1 VGGNQHL
8 GSDLVSAP
16 LQFGRF
22 FLPGPTEVHPDVLA
36 AQTGPMIGHRGAS
49 IHDLMARI
57 DAGLRPLFLTER
69 PVFVSTSSATGLMEA
84 AVRNGVVGGR
94 VLSLVNGAFSGRFA
108 EIALTCGFDVDRWEV
123 TWGDVHPPEQVAD
136 RLAAGG
142 YDAVTVSHSETSTGA
157 LQDLEAI
164 ASVVDQIEETLLL
177 VDSVTGVPGLETR
190 TDEWGIDFIL
200 TGSQKALA
208 LPPGLA
214 FGVASDAM
222 MDRSE
227 NAPGRGWYFALDRLM
242 SELVKNQTPATPAL
256 SLLYAL
262 DVQLSRIAEEG
273 IENRWKRHLAMQ
285 ERTIEWIE
293 EMKEVGVGIDAFA
306 VEGHQ
311 SPTVTCISMPE
322 GDGASAIVA
331 EMLDR
336 GWVIGGGYG
345 KLTESTIRIGHMGDH
360 TVDELNL
367 LLAELGDVLA

>member
-1 VGGNQHL
+1 
-8 GSDLVSAP
+8 
-16 LQFGRF
+16 
-22 FLPGPTEVHPDVLA
+22 
-36 AQTGPMIGHRGAS
+36 
-49 IHDLMARI
+49 
-57 DAGLRPLFLTER
+57 
-69 PVFVSTSSATGLMEA
+69 MEA
-84 AVRNGVVGGR
+84 SVRNGVVGGR
-94 VLSLVNGAFSGRFA
+94 VLSLVNGAFSSRFA
-108 EIALTCGFDVDRWEV
+108 EIALTCGFDVDAWEV
-123 TWGDVHPPEQVAD
+123 TWGDVHSPEQIAD
-136 RLAAGG
+136 RLAAGR

-164 ASVVDQIEETLLL
+164 ASVVDQSEETLLL

-214 FGVASDAM
+214 FGVASQAM

-227 NAPGRGWYFALDRLM
+227 NAPGRVWYFALDRLM
-242 SELVKNQTPATPAL
+242 SELVKNQTPATRAL
-256 SLLYAL
+256 SLLFAL
-262 DVQLSRIAEEG
+262 DVQLTRIAEEG
-273 IENRWKRHLAMQ
+273 IESRWKRHLAMQ

-293 EMKEVGVGIDAFA
+293 EMKEVGVGIDTFA
-306 VEGHQ
+306 VEGHR

-322 GDGASAIVA
+322 GDGASATVA

-367 LLAELGDVLA
+367 LLAELGEVLG